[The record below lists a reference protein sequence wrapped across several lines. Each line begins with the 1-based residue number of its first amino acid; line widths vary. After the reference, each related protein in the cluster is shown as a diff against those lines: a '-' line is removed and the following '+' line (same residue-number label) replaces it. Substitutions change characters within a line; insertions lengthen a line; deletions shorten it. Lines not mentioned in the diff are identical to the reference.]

1 MSQKFS
7 KNVGKKVNM
16 ACKKR
21 EKSRRSSR
29 RAEKNTSCA
38 AVSSL
43 LPESQNKSIFTSV
56 VWLGR
61 IHMRINSQTVIV
73 VVTDSTVQKSGE

>member
-1 MSQKFS
+1 MLQVFS
-7 KNVGKKVNM
+7 KSVEKK
-16 ACKKR
+16 KK
-21 EKSRRSSR
+21 KSSR
-29 RAEKNTSCA
+29 FSQRVEKKLHHVPA
-38 AVSSL
+38 DSSL

-61 IHMRINSQTVIV
+61 IHMRINSQAVIV